1 MTPTPTEPTPAPP
14 AEGEERTSPPL
25 WLRARTWILVLA
37 VLAGAVSSEGSLDQ
51 GAREATDRVFRQALI
66 TYAAARSLD
75 AAVSLA
81 EGTELALEPGG
92 VGVTVSAGEILEPI
106 DDLVEQFSTLMLVS
120 ATSLGIQSL
129 LVRAS
134 AWAPLVLLLLVFLAA
149 RVAVA
154 FVPERVP
161 RPLARVVT
169 AGTVLLLVARFAVPA
184 YALGTSLL
192 FERVLQPGQEE
203 AVAALESAGDDVR
216 EMDQLDEERPPPGLV
231 GRVSDWFAGAMERLD
246 VSERVEAMR
255 ERVTEAVEHLMHLL
269 VVFTLQTI
277 ILPLVF
283 LWMLGKVIA
292 RATEP
297 GVRPPRE
304 VPS

>member
-1 MTPTPTEPTPAPP
+1 M
-14 AEGEERTSPPL
+14 
-25 WLRARTWILVLA
+25 LA
-37 VLAGAVSSEGSLDQ
+37 VVAGALSTEGSLDE
-51 GAREATDRVFRQALI
+51 GARQATDRVFRQALV

-92 VGVTVSAGEILEPI
+92 VGVTISAGEILEPI

-134 AWAPLVLLLLVFLAA
+134 AWGPLVLLMVVFLLA
-149 RVAVA
+149 RVVVA

-161 RPLARVVT
+161 APLARVVT

-203 AVAALESAGDDVR
+203 AVAALESAGADVR
-216 EMDQLDEERPPPGLV
+216 AMDQLDEERPAPGLV

-255 ERVTEAVEHLMHLL
+255 ERVTDAVEHLMHLL

-277 ILPLVF
+277 VLPLAF
-283 LWMLGKVIA
+283 LWILGRVIA

-297 GVRPPRE
+297 G
-304 VPS
+304 